1 MNRILFDADERDG
14 DEVRFGGARARHV
27 WSVLGAR
34 AGDTIRAGEFGG
46 RRHDAA
52 RIVANGPDEC
62 RILPGEALEPIP
74 RAPFDLLLALP
85 RPKCLRRLW
94 PQIAALGPERVYVTA
109 AEKVEKDYW
118 GSTFLR
124 YEVYAPLLREG
135 IEQSG
140 DTIVPAV
147 EVHRRLK
154 PLVEDV
160 LPCRYA
166 EGRRLVA
173 HPARDGGDGDGPAP
187 HGTPPPPPR
196 ADILPGGDGREERPG
211 IVAVGPEGGWSDY
224 ELAMFERAGFR
235 RVSLGARTLRT
246 DTAVVALLALL
257 ALRA

>member
-1 MNRILFDADERDG
+1 MNRILFDAAERRG
-14 DEVRFGGARARHV
+14 DEAVVRGERARHV

-34 AGDTIRAGEFGG
+34 AGDTVRAGEFGG
-46 RRHDAA
+46 RRYDGA

-62 RILPGEALEPIP
+62 RLLLGGGDEPIP

-94 PQIAALGPERVYVTA
+94 PQIAALGPERVFLTA

-124 YEVYAPLLREG
+124 PEVYAPLLREG

-140 DTIVPAV
+140 DTIIPAI

-160 LPCRYA
+160 LPRRYA
-166 EGRRLVA
+166 DGRRLVA
-173 HPARDGGDGDGPAP
+173 HP
-187 HGTPPPPPR
+187 PR
-196 ADILPGGDGREERPG
+196 AGASAAAPKAPAAKGTG

-224 ELAMFERAGFR
+224 ELRMFEAAGFR
-235 RVSLGARTLRT
+235 RVSLGPRVLRT
-246 DTAVVALLALL
+246 DTAVVALLSLL
-257 ALRA
+257 TLPRPR